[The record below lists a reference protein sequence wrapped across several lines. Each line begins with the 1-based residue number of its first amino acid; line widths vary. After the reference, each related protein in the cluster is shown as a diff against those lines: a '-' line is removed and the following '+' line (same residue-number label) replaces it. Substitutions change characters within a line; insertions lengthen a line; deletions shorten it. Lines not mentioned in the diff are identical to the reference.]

1 MGDMVFWSDPLPPQD
16 LAVGRLKGGEMTLH
30 MPSWI
35 RLHRLTVS
43 TSQNICALRRRVTWI
58 VTWIYLHNLKF
69 MPPIVKTSI
78 LLMFSPWG
86 RQEYVCC
93 LHHSSADGLGSCS
106 SGSSTLWL
114 QKESIEQRHE
124 ASVQKKRHMNIHMKL
139 ALIGWPMFSR
149 PIYGLRPDTRGLSFT
164 MTRSGMSIVCSL
176 EPNDGSFWTRC
187 LAWAHQVPFRDTHT
201 YLEVCCKDECSNSH
215 WPGVEPWCCLY
226 LFVHTCSSI

>member
-30 MPSWI
+30 MPTWI

-124 ASVQKKRHMNIHMKL
+124 ASVQKKDTWISTWSWLWLDDPCFRGQFVDCDRIH
-139 ALIGWPMFSR
+139 AVS
-149 PIYGLRPDTRGLSFT
+149 
-164 MTRSGMSIVCSL
+164 VSL
-176 EPNDGSFWTRC
+176 W
-187 LAWAHQVPFRDTHT
+187 Q
-201 YLEVCCKDECSNSH
+201 
-215 WPGVEPWCCLY
+215 GVECQ
-226 LFVHTCSSI
+226 LFALWNQTMDLFGPVAWLGHKSHFGTLTPTSKS

>member
-1 MGDMVFWSDPLPPQD
+1 MGDMVFWSDPLPPKTW
-16 LAVGRLKGGEMTLH
+16 LSAGWRAGKWHCICRLGFDC
-30 MPSWI
+30 
-35 RLHRLTVS
+35 TVS
-43 TSQNICALRRRVTWI
+43 PSQNICALRRRVTWI

-124 ASVQKKRHMNIHMKL
+124 ASVQKKDTWISTWSWLWLDDPCFRGQFVDCDRIH
-139 ALIGWPMFSR
+139 AVS
-149 PIYGLRPDTRGLSFT
+149 
-164 MTRSGMSIVCSL
+164 VSL
-176 EPNDGSFWTRC
+176 W
-187 LAWAHQVPFRDTHT
+187 Q
-201 YLEVCCKDECSNSH
+201 
-215 WPGVEPWCCLY
+215 GVECQ
-226 LFVHTCSSI
+226 LFALWNQTMDLFGPVAWLGHKSHFGTLTPTSKS